1 MLKPSDAVSARTAA
15 AKVPI
20 SHFDAG
26 PAPAFRARRVKIAAP
41 PPTEADKSAMSWDT
55 LVNEPTTSSGE
66 GMARTG
72 VVPRTNA
79 AAAPMAH
86 GTRERIHLSD
96 KAQRGL
102 PIHIPLP
109 ASDRRTH

>member
-72 VVPRTNA
+72 VVPSTNA
-79 AAAPMAH
+79 TAAPRAVSAGEHM
-86 GTRERIHLSD
+86 RLSENA
-96 KAQRGL
+96 K
-102 PIHIPLP
+102 
-109 ASDRRTH
+109 